1 MKHTTKETVVNEKV
15 HYTCDICHE
24 TLLGGQKPLSC
35 QVCGLDLCGSVA
47 CMGNTDNLP
56 IGVYTEQPVRALWT
70 SLRICRRCQAVNPD
84 FGYGGVLAFSD
95 ACAQM
100 ADVLADHLRLWKES
114 SLLVRAVEQNKPI
127 LASRT
132 HEKCYMVT
140 IEGRNLVE
148 RSRTSKAESVPYAET
163 KYGFDWGAVK
173 ITRCCS
179 IVKKGIVILR
189 LETPMHKES
198 NALQIYVTKSGKVRI
213 HGTGGEWRPPN
224 KPEN

>member
-127 LASRT
+127 LAS
-132 HEKCYMVT
+132 
-140 IEGRNLVE
+140 L
-148 RSRTSKAESVPYAET
+148 AESVPYAET

-179 IVKKGIVILR
+179 IVKKGIVILC